1 MSSGRVQDQGS
12 WLAHAQTLEHT
23 SLSKHLLQRK
33 ETSWLA
39 QTWKIVYTTRISW
52 GNHWFNFWRNFFIFF
67 SKNEKLDDI
76 QNQSLLENAIDV
88 HFYWKYKKL
97 RKQFY
102 QILLYVHNRNEFIR
116 KLKIKYPWIT
126 DEEIWKL
133 FKLYLRYHPNENGD
147 YIFWGKAALDL

>member
-1 MSSGRVQDQGS
+1 MRKHWSILLSRSICYNEKRQVD
-12 WLAHAQTLEHT
+12 WLKREKLSTPPEYREETIDLT
-23 SLSKHLLQRK
+23 SD
-33 ETSWLA
+33 E
-39 QTWKIVYTTRISW
+39 ISL
-52 GNHWFNFWRNFFIFF
+52 FFF

-147 YIFWGKAALDL
+147 YIFRGKAALDL